1 MGVLAPLYVA
11 SAILKGFVPHAST
24 MLGDTMPWFLPLF
37 VFGLF
42 AWIFYEAIEKYANR
56 KDTPFWLKAI
66 FVIRWL
72 PPIQLIFMLIIR
84 LISLLRRDLVHIE
97 IAQYLGP
104 GEFSSH
110 DLKLMIT
117 GDGGVELTVLVV
129 FLFALFSERL
139 PSLKNARSDLR
150 QGFRNRLMMFSGLIL
165 LSSSTILFPES
176 AYYAPSTLPVHP
188 IGMIPAWDTL
198 VPLLLFAGLTMFG
211 GELFAISTLF
221 FAGENFQT
229 LARRARNKVLLL
241 ALVTLVWFSLE
252 LDVNEGWLQKI
263 PELGLLLPL
272 ILMLHMGLC
281 LALIIQPAVR
291 IESELNHGE
300 GRSWGMLVLS
310 AAMALVVLVLTPL
323 HFDQIGVFGSGLG
336 PYVYGVWV
344 AAVTVSVMMLVQ
356 FLPALG
362 FDAAPRPEI
371 WWMKMTLVFSPVL
384 LCLFTPFALLLIPAI
399 WLALPWSSLTPW
411 FIERDV
417 ASPSA
422 SFVLYPVLFITVMC
436 AILPFSW
443 DEPFLAS
450 LWLGWIPGA
459 MASVGLTLHIKQ
471 RGMNSSQLSAEE

>member
-1 MGVLAPLYVA
+1 
-11 SAILKGFVPHAST
+11 
-24 MLGDTMPWFLPLF
+24 MPWFLPLF
-37 VFGLF
+37 VFGLL
-42 AWIFYEAIEKYANR
+42 AWIFYETVEKYANR

-66 FVIRWL
+66 ILVRWL
-72 PPIQLIFMLIIR
+72 PPIQLMFMLFIR
-84 LISLLRRDLVHIE
+84 LISLVQRDLAHIE

-104 GEFSSH
+104 GDFSSP
-110 DLKLMIT
+110 DLKLMVT
-117 GDGGVELTVLVV
+117 GNGGVELIVLVI

-139 PSLKNARSDLR
+139 PSLKNARNDLR
-150 QGFRNRLMMFSGLIL
+150 HDFRNRLMMFSGLIL

-176 AYYAPSTLPVHP
+176 AYYAPSTSPVSP
-188 IGMIPAWDTL
+188 IGTVPAWEIL

-229 LARRARNKVLLL
+229 LARRARYKVLLL
-241 ALVTLVWFSLE
+241 GLATLVWVTLTLE
-252 LDVNEGWLQKI
+252 TDGNWLQKI
-263 PELGLLLPL
+263 PELGHLLPL
-272 ILMLHMGLC
+272 LLMLHIGLC
-281 LALIIQPAVR
+281 LALVIQPAVR

-300 GRSWGMLVLS
+300 GRSWGMLVLA
-310 AAMALVVLVLTPL
+310 AAMALLVLVLTPL
-323 HFDQIGVFGSGLG
+323 HFDEISVFGTGLG

-384 LCLFTPFALLLIPAI
+384 LCMFTPFAILLIPAI

-417 ASPSA
+417 ASPST

-436 AILPFSW
+436 AILPFWW

-450 LWLGWIPGA
+450 LWVGWIPGA
-459 MASVGLTLHIKQ
+459 MASIGLSLHIKHKVAD
-471 RGMNSSQLSAEE
+471 SSQLSAEE